1 MVTIVTDSS
10 AGYSRQELDRI
21 GVKLIGLHYYI
32 DGAPFEE
39 KCRGENGTY
48 LSRMRGRDLKT
59 SQPSMG
65 AFLDLLT
72 RLTGEGSE
80 VLVITLSA
88 ALSGTYALA
97 CAAAKQVDGVVR
109 VVDSGSI
116 NAGEHLLVDEAVNM
130 AVCDM
135 PIDDM
140 VKNLEALRER
150 IGVVFSVETLE
161 PLNKGGRY
169 TGKQANTTLNT
180 RPVFG
185 VKSKVRFMAN
195 TRGVTARVNQLV
207 SAVPDTARRL
217 FVMKV
222 GESTDVTPL
231 VERLAKRFP
240 SIKIHLRIVGPV
252 VSIHVGAGAFGVAY
266 IE

>member
-1 MVTIVTDSS
+1 MITIVTDSS

-21 GVKLIGLHYYI
+21 GVERIGQHYYL
-32 DGAPFEE
+32 DGQPFEDL
-39 KCRGENGTY
+39 CRGANGAFHEH
-48 LSRMRGRDLKT
+48 MRGCDLKT

-65 AFLDLLT
+65 AFLDLLHK
-72 RLTGEGSE
+72 LTSEGSE
-80 VLVITLSA
+80 VLVITLSG

-97 CAAAKQVDGVVR
+97 SAAAKQVDGVVR
-109 VVDSGSI
+109 VVDSGTI
-116 NAGEHLLVDEAVNM
+116 NAGQHLLVDEAVNM
-130 AVCDM
+130 VVCDM
-135 PIDDM
+135 PIDDI
-140 VKNLEALRER
+140 VKRLEALRDR
-150 IGVVFSVETLE
+150 IGVVFSVESLA

-185 VKSKVRFMAN
+185 VKSKVRFLSNA
-195 TRGVTARVNQLV
+195 RGVTARVNELMAQI
-207 SAVPDTARRL
+207 PDTARRI

-222 GESTDVTPL
+222 GEETDVTPL
-231 VERLAKRFP
+231 VEKLGKRFP
-240 SIKIHLRIVGPV
+240 SVKIHLRTVGPV